1 MVQLLVKKDSIMNT
15 ISVAAVLKRPFF
27 RIRGEK
33 DTLPFALINVNG
45 KFGKLIAPVEYT
57 LRTPVF

>member
-1 MVQLLVKKDSIMNT
+1 MNT

-45 KFGKLIAPVEYT
+45 KFGKRSIPWINSLSK
-57 LRTPVF
+57 RTPVF